1 MARIALPS
9 IGFLLLLLLAVFKL
23 EAEGAKSSSQRRWK
37 REWVIPPQ
45 KLEENVDHTRKDY
58 VAKIRS
64 DQEIEVDWK
73 GALTYSLK
81 GIGATEDPVNLFIV
95 DPHTGFVRV
104 TGILDREKIAMFNLS
119 GVARYANGDYAEKD
133 IQLRVKVLDQN
144 DCVPIF
150 SPMVSGSIDEL
161 SLRDTVIMNVVARD
175 DDEPGNVNSKV
186 AYSII
191 NQDPPGEQMFR
202 ISKDGRLYVWSPN
215 LDREK
220 IDHYVLT
227 IRGAD
232 LYGEPGGNTATGT
245 VTVRINDVNDNA
257 PRLDRDHYEG
267 RIDENTQDVEVMR
280 FKALDDDIV
289 NTDNWLAEF
298 DIVSGNEAGYFKI
311 ETDPK
316 TNEGV
321 LKLVKPVDYEDLHE
335 LDLQVALA
343 NKAPFH
349 PSVTA
354 GAGAGATI
362 GLGGGGGGGAGGGGG
377 GGGGGGAGG
386 GGSSW
391 SGAGGS
397 GSSSGFGGKTYPV
410 KINVN
415 NLPEPPRFNPKIKA
429 VAISEDSKTVNLKDV
444 IVRYPAM
451 DGDTGKDAKNVRYVK
466 GYDPDNWLVIDEE
479 TAEVRLNKLP
489 DRESKHLVN
498 GTYFAKILCISQ
510 DMPSKTATGTIAIQV
525 EDYNDHC
532 PTLTTTSQSMCL
544 DDKVV
549 FVTAVDEDDSP
560 HGAPFV
566 FTLDPKGTKGDWV
579 VEHLNDTT
587 VILRA
592 HEALWPGPYAVSME
606 VADQQGQVCPDKQ
619 VLTVDVCTCDEKNV
633 CGDREAGTGA
643 LFGGPAIGLL
653 ILGLLMLLLIPL
665 LLLFCNCGGAGAG
678 GIGGGFSDMPF
689 DTKEH
694 LISYHT
700 EGKGEDK
707 DVPVLSAPVDYGGGY
722 VQAMDAGKVNA
733 AGGAAMGMGMGMGM
747 AGGAAAAGGA
757 FMASGSAMGG
767 GHMEVDYMA
776 RNEMMA
782 REYMGGASYEREEG
796 SMYNGIALSEEYL
809 EQYYSQKASCVAEG
823 YPLQD
828 SLLMYDCEGNGSV
841 AGSVGCC
848 SLLETDDDLGFL
860 NDLGPKFKTL
870 ASICRGREVVSE
882 AAAAVAVAAPAPAP
896 VAAAAAVEQH
906 ASSSLAVFS
915 EHSASAANMA
925 AAASSAAATASS
937 EMSMVAE
944 SSYAAA
950 RPTVNVQESVMIP
963 NQAYL
968 VQQPM
973 YYAAAPMLQP
983 MQYVMEP
990 QVQGM
995 YVMSDAPV
1003 AETMMVQEHRVI
1015 GGHAMHGGVIGGAAM
1030 HGGVIGVQQGTLNR
1044 GENVVLVERQ
1054 VGAGQVVR
1062 EGGMGMGM
1070 GMGMVGHNQGMVLV
1084 EGQMGG
1090 GQVLQGGQSWIQQG
1104 TLQRGPTYGSQNI
1117 LLVERE
1123 GAAGQGVQNGIVTQR
1138 KEVVREQATSRNPA
1152 SLANQS
1158 SPAQFSGASV
1168 SQKVVVKEKRVIS
1181 S

>member
-349 PSVTA
+349 PS
-354 GAGAGATI
+354 
-362 GLGGGGGGGAGGGGG
+362 
-377 GGGGGGAGG
+377 
-386 GGSSW
+386 
-391 SGAGGS
+391 
-397 GSSSGFGGKTYPV
+397 TYPV

-544 DDKVV
+544 DDKV
-549 FVTAVDEDDSP
+549 
-560 HGAPFV
+560 
-566 FTLDPKGTKGDWV
+566 GTKGDWV

-606 VADQQGQVCPDKQ
+606 VADQQGQACPDKQ

-707 DVPVLSAPVDYGGGY
+707 DVPVLSAPVDYGGGF
-722 VQAMDAGKVNA
+722 VQAMDAERSTRPAPPWAWAWAWAWRGRRRP
-733 AGGAAMGMGMGMGM
+733 
-747 AGGAAAAGGA
+747 GA
-757 FMASGSAMGG
+757 FLASGSAMGG

-796 SMYNGIALSEEYL
+796 SMYNGIALSEDYL

-870 ASICRGREVVSE
+870 ASICRGRER
-882 AAAAVAVAAPAPAP
+882 A
-896 VAAAAAVEQH
+896 
-906 ASSSLAVFS
+906 LGG
-915 EHSASAANMA
+915 AANMA
-925 AAASSAAATASS
+925 AAASSAAAAGSS

-1015 GGHAMHGGVIGGAAM
+1015 GGPAMHGGVIGGAAM
-1030 HGGVIGVQQGTLNR
+1030 HGGVIGVPPCT
-1044 GENVVLVERQ
+1044 
-1054 VGAGQVVR
+1054 AG
-1062 EGGMGMGM
+1062 
-1070 GMGMVGHNQGMVLV
+1070 
-1084 EGQMGG
+1084 
-1090 GQVLQGGQSWIQQG
+1090 
-1104 TLQRGPTYGSQNI
+1104 
-1117 LLVERE
+1117 
-1123 GAAGQGVQNGIVTQR
+1123 
-1138 KEVVREQATSRNPA
+1138 
-1152 SLANQS
+1152 
-1158 SPAQFSGASV
+1158 
-1168 SQKVVVKEKRVIS
+1168 
-1181 S
+1181 